1 MNKKTAD
8 LTNIF
13 LMPASL
19 ALAVILPFELF
30 LISYAVLGPLHYTT
44 EISWLDKKDYFL
56 DSFAKKIFLP
66 IAVLITAA
74 AIFTKDLHLT
84 SLLIFL
90 SFSVAVIL
98 MSFSSWWSRLNA
110 FALALFIG
118 LVIGKVSFYAIIFGI
133 LLTTIIHVWLFTGL
147 FILSGAKKDRSRL
160 GYFSF
165 LVFILC
171 SLSTSIIPISNY
183 EISDKAF
190 LILSEDGFLLN
201 KTLLEILNIPF
212 ASQDLISSQAA
223 LKIQT
228 FIAFAYTYHYLNWF
242 SKVEIIKWHKVS
254 KTSLAISLTI
264 WIAALSLYAYDYRLG
279 ASALLFLSILHVLLE
294 FPLNFLSVKI
304 LLKKSSIPA

>member
-1 MNKKTAD
+1 
-8 LTNIF
+8 
-13 LMPASL
+13 MPASL